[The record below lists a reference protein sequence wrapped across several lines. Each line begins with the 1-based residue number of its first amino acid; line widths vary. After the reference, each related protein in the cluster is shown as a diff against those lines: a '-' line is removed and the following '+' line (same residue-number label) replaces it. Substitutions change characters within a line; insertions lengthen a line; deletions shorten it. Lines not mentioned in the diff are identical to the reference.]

1 MKTIKYISTFILAG
15 LVLFT
20 SCDKVLDIEP
30 KMDLSDKTA
39 LSTTFGLQAAIIG
52 AYDRLQGGDLYGGR
66 LWVAGDMIAGT
77 VKISGEQNTVYEE
90 LQMLN
95 KTMSADN
102 RITTSLWQNA
112 YFTINLVNSVIAEIP
127 NVSDT
132 EIEEA
137 KDRLEGE
144 ALFIRA
150 MLHFD
155 LLRYIGNPNTGEG
168 IPYLKEPSGID
179 YQPARDDIETCYQNI
194 ITDLR
199 RAMTLLPASNNDRA
213 TSIAAEALLARVL
226 FYHGDYA
233 DAAQA
238 CTNVIDNF
246 SGNLEE
252 QIINNYSST
261 KSSEMIFGLMS
272 TETDGSAGTLN
283 GYYRFKSSAKFS
295 PSNDFIQLL
304 ASETGAGDNRVK
316 QLYANFEGKFFTIKF
331 DDRYMHV
338 PLIRLSEMYLTR
350 AECRIMID
358 PDDND
363 GGALADLTVIRD
375 RAGLPKLPRVNS
387 TFILIQRIKE
397 LSFEGDY
404 LHNMKRLKRDINIGT
419 ESIPWNDIRLIYKIP
434 QRELDVNPNLTQNE

>member
-1 MKTIKYISTFILAG
+1 MKTLKYISTLAFAG
-15 LVLFT
+15 LILFT
-20 SCDKVLDIEP
+20 SCDKVLDVQP

-39 LSTTFGLQAAIIG
+39 LATTFGLQAAIIG

-66 LWVAGDMIAGT
+66 IWVAGDMIAGT

-102 RITTSLWQNA
+102 RITTSFWQNA

-127 NVSDT
+127 NVDDAD
-132 EIEEA
+132 IEEA

-150 MLHFD
+150 MLYFD
-155 LLRYIGNPNTGEG
+155 MVRYLGNPNTGEG
-168 IPYLKEPSGID
+168 VPYVTEPTGIE

-194 ITDLR
+194 IADLK
-199 RAMTLLPASNNDRA
+199 RAMDLLPASNSDRA
-213 TSIAAEALLARVL
+213 TNIAAEALLARVY

-233 DAAQA
+233 EAEMA

-246 SGNLEE
+246 GGDLEE
-252 QIINNYSST
+252 NIIDNYSAT
-261 KSSEMIFGLMS
+261 KSKEMIFGLMS
-272 TETDGSAGTLN
+272 TETDASVGTLN

-316 QLYANFEGKFFTIKF
+316 QLYANYEGKFFTIKF

-350 AECRIMID
+350 AECRLMLD
-358 PDDND
+358 PDDSD
-363 GGALADLTVIRD
+363 GGSLADLSVIRD
-375 RAGLPKLPRVNS
+375 RAGLPALNKVNA
-387 TFILIQRIKE
+387 TTILIQRIKE
-397 LSFEGDY
+397 LAFEGDY
-404 LHNMKRLKRDINIGT
+404 LHNMKRLERDVAGL
-419 ESIPWNDIRLIYKIP
+419 PWNDIRLVYKIP

>member
-1 MKTIKYISTFILAG
+1 MKTIKYLSTLAFAG
-15 LVLFT
+15 LILFT
-20 SCDKVLDIEP
+20 SCDKVLDVQP

-95 KTMSADN
+95 KTMSGDN

-127 NVSDT
+127 NVDDAD
-132 EIEEA
+132 IEAEKA
-137 KDRLEGE
+137 RLEGE

-150 MLHFD
+150 MLYFD
-155 LLRYIGNPNTGEG
+155 MILYFGNPNTGEG
-168 IPYLKEPSGID
+168 VPYVKEPTAID
-179 YQPARDDIETCYQNI
+179 YKPARDDIETCYQNI
-194 ITDLR
+194 IADLN
-199 RAMTLLPASNNDRA
+199 RAMTLLPASNKDRA
-213 TSIAAEALLARVL
+213 TNIAAEALLARVH
-226 FYHGDYA
+226 FYHGDYTE
-233 DAAQA
+233 AAQA

-246 SGNLEE
+246 SGGLEE
-252 QIINNYSST
+252 LIINNYSST
-261 KSSEMIFGLMS
+261 KSKEMIFGLMS
-272 TETDGSAGTLN
+272 TETDASVGTLN

-338 PLIRLSEMYLTR
+338 PLIRLSEMYITR
-350 AECRIMID
+350 AECRLMVD
-358 PDDND
+358 PEDTD
-363 GGALADLTVIRD
+363 GGSLADLTVIRD
-375 RAGLPKLPRVNS
+375 RAGLPKLPKVNA
-387 TFILIQRIKE
+387 TTILIQRIKE
-397 LSFEGDY
+397 LAFEGDY
-404 LHNMKRLKRDINIGT
+404 LHNMRRIKRDIAGL
-419 ESIPWNDIRLIYKIP
+419 PWNDISLVYKIP

>member
-1 MKTIKYISTFILAG
+1 MKTLKHISTLAIAG
-15 LVLFT
+15 LILFT
-20 SCDKVLDIEP
+20 SCDKVLDVQP

-66 LWVAGDMIAGT
+66 IWVAGDMIAGT

-95 KTMSADN
+95 KTMSGDN
-102 RITTSLWQNA
+102 RITTSFWQNA

-127 NVSDT
+127 NVDDI
-132 EIEEA
+132 EIEAA

-150 MLHFD
+150 MLYFD
-155 LLRYIGNPNTGEG
+155 MIRYIGNPNTGEG
-168 IPYLKEPSGID
+168 VPYVTEPTAID
-179 YQPARDDIETCYQNI
+179 YKPARDDIETCYQNI
-194 ITDLR
+194 ITDLSK
-199 RAMTLLPASNNDRA
+199 AMTLLPASNSDRA

-233 DAAQA
+233 DAAQT
-238 CTNVIDNF
+238 CTNVINNF
-246 SGNLEE
+246 SGGLEE
-252 QIINNYSST
+252 LIINNYSSS
-261 KSSEMIFGLMS
+261 KSKEMIFGLMS
-272 TETDGSAGTLN
+272 TETDASVGTLN
-283 GYYRFKSSAKFS
+283 GYYRFKSSGKFS
-295 PSNDFIQLL
+295 PSNDYIQLL

-338 PLIRLSEMYLTR
+338 PLIRLSEMYITR
-350 AECRIMID
+350 AECRLMID
-358 PDDND
+358 PDDTD
-363 GGALADLTVIRD
+363 GGSLADLTVIRN
-375 RAGLPKLPRVNS
+375 RAGLPELTKVNA
-387 TFILIQRIKE
+387 THILIQRIKE
-397 LSFEGDY
+397 LAFEGDY
-404 LHNMKRLKRDINIGT
+404 LHNMKRLKRDVAGMT
-419 ESIPWNDIRLIYKIP
+419 WNDIRLVYKIP